1 MMPRMV
7 ALRVVFM
14 GSPVFAVPVLEAVLD
29 LRLPEEVRVVGVYT
43 APDRAAGRGRR
54 LAASPVKELAVS
66 RGLPVL
72 SPARVTPSEEQER
85 FAELGADLVVL
96 AAYGLLLPSTFLF
109 GPRHGA
115 VNVHPSL
122 LPRHRGATPVPA
134 AILAGDGETGTSI
147 IVMDEGLDTG
157 AILAQQRVALA
168 GTERTPELTDRLFRI
183 GATMLGDCLPPYVT
197 GKRAPMPQPD
207 EGATMAKRF
216 SKGDGPIDWAQPA
229 HVLER
234 RVRALNPWPGTSTTW
249 EGRGLQVL
257 EAAVGSP
264 GSGSPGAVTR
274 SGGGIAVTTGEGT
287 LKLLRVRLE
296 GRGAVSAEEFERGH
310 PAFAGASLPS

>member
-1 MMPRMV
+1 MV

-14 GSPVFAVPVLEAVLD
+14 GSPAFTVPVLEAVLS
-29 LRLPEEVRVVGVYT
+29 LRLPEPVRMVGVYT
-43 APDRAAGRGRR
+43 APDRASGRGRR
-54 LAASPVKELAVS
+54 LAASPVKEFAVS

-72 SPARVTPSEEQER
+72 SPPRVTPSEEQQR
-85 FAELGADLVVL
+85 FADLGADLVVL
-96 AAYGLLLPSTFLF
+96 AAYGLLLPSAFLF

-168 GTERTPELTDRLFRI
+168 GTERTPELTDRLFRL
-183 GATMLGDCLPPYVT
+183 GATMLADCLPPYVA
-197 GKRAPMPQPD
+197 GERAPMPQPD
-207 EGATMAKRF
+207 DGATMAKRF
-216 SKGDGPIDWAQPA
+216 SKEDGTIDWAQPA

-234 RVRALNPWPGTSTTW
+234 RVRALDPWPGTATTW
-249 EGRGLQVL
+249 EGKRLQVL
-257 EAAVGSP
+257 DAAVGRHAP
-264 GSGSPGAVTR
+264 GAPGAVSR
-274 SGGGIAVTTGEGT
+274 SGDGVVVSTGVGA
-287 LKLLRVRLE
+287 LLLRRVRLE
-296 GRGAVSAEEFERGH
+296 GRSTVSAEEFVRGR